1 MHLPFRIHSSA
12 TPVPALSRGSSVK
25 ITTPGRRLCGLCM
38 ATILGLGAT
47 LAQAEGFRRETLTQV
62 STIGALLNGVYEGS
76 MPIGHLKRLGDMGLG
91 TFDGLDG
98 EMLMIDGKIHQVLAS
113 GAVREPEDRLTTPF
127 AQVTFFDPDQ
137 TLSLPADLPFREIES
152 WLDQRLPS
160 INYFY
165 ALRLEGR
172 FKSVRTRSVPR
183 QEPPYKP
190 LATIAATQP
199 EFDFQNVGGTMVGF
213 RSPPYVKDLGVPGYH
228 LHFLTA
234 DGQAGGHVLDFVAD
248 RVELALDQ
256 THHFSLE
263 LPELPAFGA
272 TDLVRDQTSQLK
284 RVESGRR
291 E

>member
-1 MHLPFRIHSSA
+1 M
-12 TPVPALSRGSSVK
+12 
-25 ITTPGRRLCGLCM
+25 TTGARRLCGLCM
-38 ATILGLGAT
+38 LAILGLGGV
-47 LAQAEGFRRETLTQV
+47 LAQAEGFRRETLTQI
-62 STIGALLNGVYEGS
+62 STIGALLNGVYEGHL
-76 MPIGHLKRLGDMGLG
+76 PIGQLKRLGDLGLG

-113 GAVREPEDRLTTPF
+113 GAVKEPEDRVTTPF

-137 TLSLPADLPFREIES
+137 TLSLPPELPFREVQT

-172 FKSVRTRSVPR
+172 FKSVRTRSVPH

-190 LATIAATQP
+190 LAAIAATQP

-234 DGQAGGHVLDFVAD
+234 DGQAGGHVLDFVTD

-256 THHFSLE
+256 TRHFSLE

-272 TDLVRDQTSQLK
+272 TDLARDQTRPLK
-284 RVESGRR
+284 QVESGQR